1 MVGIKIRCI
10 EKECIQNNT
19 YCDKFIIMVA
29 YNSSD
34 EDFNFSDDE
43 DISQYIYIYNV
54 FIGSKEQW
62 DA

>member
-1 MVGIKIRCI
+1 
-10 EKECIQNNT
+10 
-19 YCDKFIIMVA
+19 MVA